1 MISTDDGQ
9 RETWLCSENMDRPCT
24 SCILFRTW
32 KGHQVIRKEGR
43 YNIGLGTIKKILSNK
58 ETYTVQKPARQ
69 NFPRS
74 RVIVSGLNAQW
85 DGDLCSMQNVARVND
100 DVNFLL
106 VLIDI
111 FSRFLIV
118 KPLKDKKSS
127 IVANAIKSVLEEHSN
142 YSLFALFVL
151 IKEVNSNQK

>member
-1 MISTDDGQ
+1 
-9 RETWLCSENMDRPCT
+9 
-24 SCILFRTW
+24 
-32 KGHQVIRKEGR
+32 
-43 YNIGLGTIKKILSNK
+43 
-58 ETYTVQKPARQ
+58 
-69 NFPRS
+69 
-74 RVIVSGLNAQW
+74 
-85 DGDLCSMQNVARVND
+85 MQNVARVND

-142 YSLFALFVL
+142 RKSRVIRFDQGGEFKSEVKRFLAKQN
-151 IKEVNSNQK
+151 IKVFYTQNSRIKSNYAERVIRTLKEKIYAYFMERQTGI

>member
-1 MISTDDGQ
+1 MTDKEKRDYVQKIWTDPAHPASFSGPEKVYQ
-9 RETWLCSENMDRPCT
+9 
-24 SCILFRTW
+24 I
-32 KGHQVIRKEGR
+32 IRKKGR
-43 YNIGLGTIKKILSNK
+43 YNIGLGTINKILSNK

-85 DGDLCSMQNVARVND
+85 DGDLCSMQND

-127 IVANAIKSVLEEHSN
+127 IVANAIQSVLEEHSN

>member
-1 MISTDDGQ
+1 MTDKEKRDYVQKIWTDPAHPVSFSGPEKVYQ
-9 RETWLCSENMDRPCT
+9 
-24 SCILFRTW
+24 I
-32 KGHQVIRKEGR
+32 IRKKGR

-85 DGDLCSMQNVARVND
+85 DGDLCSMQND

-127 IVANAIKSVLEEHSN
+127 IVANAIQSVPEEHSN

>member
-1 MISTDDGQ
+1 MTDKEKRDYVQKIWTDPAHPASFSGPEKVYQ
-9 RETWLCSENMDRPCT
+9 
-24 SCILFRTW
+24 I
-32 KGHQVIRKEGR
+32 IRKEGR
-43 YNIGLGTIKKILSNK
+43 YNIRLGTIKKMLSNK

-69 NFPRS
+69 KFPRS

-106 VLIDI
+106 LLIDI

>member
-1 MISTDDGQ
+1 MTDKEKRDYVQKIWTDPAHPVSFSGPEKVYQ
-9 RETWLCSENMDRPCT
+9 
-24 SCILFRTW
+24 I
-32 KGHQVIRKEGR
+32 IRKEGR

-58 ETYTVQKPARQ
+58 ETYTVQKPAIQ

-85 DGDLCSMQNVARVND
+85 DGDLCSMQND

-127 IVANAIKSVLEEHSN
+127 IVANAIQSVLEEHSN

>member
-1 MISTDDGQ
+1 MTDKEKRDYVQKIWTDPAHPASFSGPEKVYQ
-9 RETWLCSENMDRPCT
+9 
-24 SCILFRTW
+24 I
-32 KGHQVIRKEGR
+32 IRKKGR

-74 RVIVSGLNAQW
+74 RVMVSGLNAQW
-85 DGDLCSMQNVARVND
+85 DGDLCSMQND